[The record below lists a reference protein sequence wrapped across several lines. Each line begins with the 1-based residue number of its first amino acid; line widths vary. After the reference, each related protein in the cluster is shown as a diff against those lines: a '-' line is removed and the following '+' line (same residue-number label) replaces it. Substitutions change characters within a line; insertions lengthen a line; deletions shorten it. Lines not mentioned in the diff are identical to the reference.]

1 MHEMVYNSNYE
12 FTMQDENQNIEYKRS
27 WSDEYLKWVCG
38 FANAQ
43 GGKIFIGIDDDKTVY
58 GVLDSHRQMEDIPN
72 KIVAFLGIVVDVNL
86 HQRNGKE
93 YLEIIVN
100 PSNVPIS
107 YKGVFYY
114 RSGATKQELKGAAL
128 QQFVLKKMGRS
139 WDEIVCEGARLE
151 HIDDEAV
158 AYFVRKG
165 IKAGRLPENAADDST
180 ETILRNLDLIDD
192 EGGLRNAAILLFGKR
207 PSKFFACVEFKIG
220 RFKSESDLRNQD
232 MITGNLIQMADK
244 VMEVLDNKYLIRPI
258 HYEGLQRIEP
268 LEIPENALR
277 EIIFNAIIHKE
288 YPGYSTQMRVYNDRI
303 WLWNS
308 GGLPEGITFEQFMG
322 AHSSCPRNRLIA
334 RAFYLAGFIESW
346 GRGINKI
353 KTEFVENGLEAPV
366 YKEEMGGMSVYITRK
381 KDLYGEDGTVNDG
394 ANGTA
399 NDTVNVVENKDI
411 TTNNDHINDHIND
424 PVNDPVN
431 RNKSMSRVLKVV
443 MDNPSATYEDIQI
456 AINRSRATVK
466 RAIRLLRE
474 NKFIVREG
482 SDKSGYWYVTEKG
495 KELL

>member
-1 MHEMVYNSNYE
+1 MN
-12 FTMQDENQNIEYKRS
+12 DENQNIEYKRR

-43 GGKIFIGIDDDKTVY
+43 GGRIFIGIDDDKSVY
-58 GVLDSHRQMEDIPN
+58 GLTDSHRQMEDIPN

-151 HIDDEAV
+151 HIDDAAV

-288 YPGYSTQMRVYNDRI
+288 YPGYSTQMRVYDDRI

-308 GGLPEGITFEQFMG
+308 GGLPDGITFEQFMG
-322 AHSSCPRNRLIA
+322 EHSSCPRNRLIA

-346 GRGINKI
+346 GRGIGKI
-353 KTEFVENGLEAPV
+353 RDEFVANGLEAPV
-366 YKEEMGGMSVYITRK
+366 YKEEMGRMSVYITRRKGLFGGNDCVNGTDDTVNDHIKSTDNK
-381 KDLYGEDGTVNDG
+381 KIILKNDPVGDTDGTVN
-394 ANGTA
+394 GTV
-399 NDTVNVVENKDI
+399 TVKQILQLINKNVFI
-411 TTNNDHINDHIND
+411 
-424 PVNDPVN
+424 
-431 RNKSMSRVLKVV
+431 
-443 MDNPSATYEDIQI
+443 TYEELALETKLSRRTI
-456 AINRSRATVK
+456 ARHIKTMSE
-466 RAIRLLRE
+466 LFL
-474 NKFIVREG
+474 IVREG
-482 SDKSGYWYVTEKG
+482 SDKSGHWYVTEKG
-495 KELL
+495 KKLINNQK

>member
-1 MHEMVYNSNYE
+1 
-12 FTMQDENQNIEYKRS
+12 MQDENQNIEYKRI

-43 GGKIFIGIDDDKTVY
+43 GGRIFIGVDDDKTIY
-58 GVLDSHRQMEDIPN
+58 GLQDAHRQMEDIPN
-72 KIVAFLGIVVDVNL
+72 KIVALLGIVVDVNI
-86 HQRNGKE
+86 HQKDGLDYME
-93 YLEIIVN
+93 VIVS

-114 RSGATKQELKGAAL
+114 RSGATKQELKGPAL
-128 QQFVLKKMGRS
+128 QQFILKKMGRS
-139 WDEIVCEGARLE
+139 WDEIVCEGATLE

-180 ETILRNLDLIDD
+180 ETILRNLDLMD
-192 EGGLRNAAILLFGKR
+192 EDGGLRNAAILLFGKR
-207 PSKFFACVEFKIG
+207 PSRFFACVEFKIG
-220 RFKSESDLRNQD
+220 RFRTDSDLRNQD

-268 LEIPENALR
+268 LEIPEDALR

-288 YPGYSTQMRVYNDRI
+288 YPGYSIQMRVYNDRI

-353 KTEFVENGLEAPV
+353 KTEFIENALEAPI

-381 KDLYGEDGTVNDG
+381 KGLFGENDTVNDG
-394 ANGTA
+394 VKNTDNKCVSEKNDGA
-399 NDTVNVVENKDI
+399 NDSLRDGVNDGVKWTKNELAILHEMSKNNDI
-411 TTNNDHINDHIND
+411 TYIQLQTKLKISEPTVRRSIK
-424 PVNDPVN
+424 
-431 RNKSMSRVLKVV
+431 RLRLSM
-443 MDNPSATYEDIQI
+443 M
-456 AINRSRATVK
+456 
-466 RAIRLLRE
+466 
-474 NKFIVREG
+474 IVREG
-482 SDKSGYWYVTEKG
+482 SDKSGHWYVTEKG
-495 KELL
+495 KELLY

>member
-1 MHEMVYNSNYE
+1 MK
-12 FTMQDENQNIEYKRS
+12 DESQNVEYKRS

-43 GGKIFIGIDDDKTVY
+43 GGRIYIGVDDDKTVF
-58 GVLDSHRQMEDIPN
+58 GLRNAHQQMEEIPN
-72 KIVAFLGIVVDVNL
+72 KIVTLLGIVVDVNL
-86 HQRNGKE
+86 HQKDGLD
-93 YLEIIVN
+93 YMEIIVN

-128 QQFVLKKMGRS
+128 QQFILKKMGRS
-139 WDEIVCEGARLE
+139 WDEIICEGATLE

-165 IKAGRLPENAADDST
+165 IKAGRLPDSAADDST
-180 ETILRNLDLIDD
+180 ETILHNLDLMDD
-192 EGGLRNAAILLFGKR
+192 DGGLRNAAILLFGKR
-207 PSKFFACVEFKIG
+207 PSRFFVCVEFKIG
-220 RFKSESDLRNQD
+220 RFRTDSDLRNQD
-232 MITGNLIQMADK
+232 MITGNIIQMADK

-268 LEIPENALR
+268 LEIPEDALR

-288 YPGYSTQMRVYNDRI
+288 YPGYSIQMRVYDDRI

-334 RAFYLAGFIESW
+334 RVFYLAGFIESW

-353 KTEFVENGLEAPV
+353 KTEFIENGLEAPV
-366 YKEEMGGMSVYITRK
+366 YKEEMGGMSVYIPRK
-381 KDLYGEDGTVNDG
+381 KGLYGDEGTVNDG
-394 ANGTA
+394 V
-399 NDTVNVVENKDI
+399 NDLIKNIGNENV
-411 TTNNDHINDHIND
+411 TTNGDG
-424 PVNDPVN
+424 VNDGVN
-431 RNKSMSRVLKVV
+431 DGVKWSKNEKNILALMS
-443 MDNPSATYEDIQI
+443 NNYSITYIELQKTLNI
-456 AINRSRATVK
+456 SEPTVR
-466 RAIRLLRE
+466 RAIKKLRT
-474 NKFIVREG
+474 NKMLVREG

>member
-1 MHEMVYNSNYE
+1 
-12 FTMQDENQNIEYKRS
+12 MQDENQNIEYKRI

-43 GGKIFIGIDDDKTVY
+43 GGRIFIGVDDDKTIY
-58 GVLDSHRQMEDIPN
+58 GLQDAHRQMEDIPN
-72 KIVAFLGIVVDVNL
+72 KIVALLGIVVDVNL
-86 HQRNGKE
+86 HQKDGLD
-93 YLEIIVN
+93 YMEIIVN

-114 RSGATKQELKGAAL
+114 RSGATKQELKGPAL
-128 QQFVLKKMGRS
+128 QQFILKKMGRS
-139 WDEIVCEGARLE
+139 WDEIICEGATLE
-151 HIDDEAV
+151 HIDDKAV
-158 AYFVRKG
+158 TYFVRKG
-165 IKAGRLPENAADDST
+165 IKAGRLPENAADDSM
-180 ETILRNLDLIDD
+180 ENILRNLDLMD
-192 EGGLRNAAILLFGKR
+192 EDGGLRNAAILLFGKR
-207 PSKFFACVEFKIG
+207 PSRFFACVEFKIG
-220 RFKSESDLRNQD
+220 RFRTDSDLRNQD

-268 LEIPENALR
+268 LEIPEDALR

-288 YPGYSTQMRVYNDRI
+288 YPGYSIQMRVYNDRI

-353 KTEFVENGLEAPV
+353 RTEFTANGLEAPI

-381 KDLYGEDGTVNDG
+381 KGLYGEDGTVNDPVKIVDNKDVTTYNDG
-394 ANGTA
+394 VNKNIDTVIDTVNGTV
-399 NDTVNVVENKDI
+399 NDTVKRI
-411 TTNNDHINDHIND
+411 
-424 PVNDPVN
+424 
-431 RNKSMSRVLKVV
+431 LKVIS
-443 MDNPSATYEDIQI
+443 NNEAITYDEMSEALKISRRTI
-456 AINRSRATVK
+456 ARHIKTMTK
-466 RAIRLLRE
+466 LFL
-474 NKFIVREG
+474 IVREG
-482 SDKSGYWYVTEKG
+482 SDKTGYWYVTEKG
-495 KELL
+495 KELIKEQK